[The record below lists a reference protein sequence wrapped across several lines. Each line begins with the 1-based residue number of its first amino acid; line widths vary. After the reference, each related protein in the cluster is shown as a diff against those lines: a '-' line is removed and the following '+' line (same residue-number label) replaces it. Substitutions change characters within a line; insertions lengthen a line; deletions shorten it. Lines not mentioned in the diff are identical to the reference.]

1 MAGVFSKDQQE
12 QLRNLG
18 SGIGAIL
25 TQRYQSTE
33 AQKFSDTEFAR
44 FNAETAAFNESLGTF
59 QDPNSDEMANAFK
72 QYQSNILM
80 PFITKT
86 SMKYADNPQVM
97 QVVQQVKEAND
108 KGFDQFMDFGKLNVQ
123 QRGVG
128 VQENQEA
135 RLDEQQT
142 NDEARKAEMH
152 PLEKEQTQAQTGLLK
167 SQANYYDRM
176 PTGGK
181 SNKEAEPKTFEDVLK
196 AERSS
201 KNFGEKQKLDQRT
214 VGDVVSR
221 IVTKNN
227 GKLYPS
233 KTGVWGSDPDKN
245 QAEALNYLRQ
255 KDLLQDVYTAGRV
268 AMRLGK
274 NEKTARQLYDH
285 GFSPEAL
292 ALVFPDLPIMG
303 EPDGAVMGARGK
315 IDDKV
320 SDQDVVSV
328 VTGTPQSA
336 AFNFS
341 NLDEFFDEGI
351 SRMKSYNDLPPQLR
365 QIFEIVKS
373 DKLGNPIVQAGDSE
387 TGTIRD
393 IPLTQLRSTKENDI
407 SFKSALE
414 SAAQTMIINPSVEP
428 GTQKAKQVE
437 EFIDKVI
444 EKFLPEIGVE
454 KSPALREQLSLQP
467 EGMMDMIKKMGAEI
481 DFPRAIKD
489 PISLI
494 KKGSKKTLGLL
505 YNKTEKNAGS

>member
-1 MAGVFSKDQQE
+1 MAGIFTKDQQE
-12 QLRNLG
+12 QLRNF
-18 SGIGAIL
+18 SAGIGDIL
-25 TQRYQSTE
+25 TKRYQSTE

-80 PFITKT
+80 PFLTKT
-86 SMKYADNPQVM
+86 SMKYADNPFIM
-97 QVVQQVKEAND
+97 QTVQQVKEAND
-108 KGFDQFMDFGKLNVQ
+108 RGFDQFMDFGKLDVA

-128 VQENQEA
+128 VEENKEA
-135 RLDEQQT
+135 RLDEQQV
-142 NDEARKAEMH
+142 NDETRKAEMH

-167 SQANYYDRM
+167 SQASYYDRM

-181 SNKEAEPKTFEDVLK
+181 SKEEEPKSFADVLK

-233 KTGVWGSDPDKN
+233 KTGTWGSDPDKN

-274 NEKTARQLYDH
+274 NEETARQLYEH
-285 GFSPEAL
+285 GLNPEAL

-303 EPDGAVMGARGK
+303 EADGAVLSARGK

-320 SDQDVVSV
+320 SDQDIVSV
-328 VTGTPQSA
+328 ITGTPQSA

-341 NLDEFFDEGI
+341 DLDTFYEEGI

-365 QIFEIVKS
+365 QIFEVIKS
-373 DKLGNPIVQAGDSE
+373 DKLGNPIIQAGDSE
-387 TGTIRD
+387 TGSIRD

-414 SAAQTMIINPSVEP
+414 TAARTLILNPSVEP
-428 GTQKAKQVE
+428 GSQKAKQVE
-437 EFIDKVI
+437 EFLDKVI

-467 EGMMDMIKKMGAEI
+467 EGILDMIRKTGAKIEI
-481 DFPRAIKD
+481 PRAIKD
-489 PISLI
+489 PIELI
-494 KKGSKKTLGLL
+494 KRRSKKALGLL
-505 YNKTEKNAGS
+505 HNKTEKHAGS